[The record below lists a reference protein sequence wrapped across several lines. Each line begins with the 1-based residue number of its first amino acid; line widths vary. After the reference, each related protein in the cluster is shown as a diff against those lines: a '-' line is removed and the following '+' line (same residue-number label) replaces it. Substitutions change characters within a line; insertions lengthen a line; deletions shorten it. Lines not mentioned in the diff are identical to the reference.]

1 MRTRALA
8 FGLYADEEGLAWVRA
23 LVEDVVGS
31 HSARIIDMTTAPVAG
46 TDDFLARQWAAEHP
60 GRASGARQPVTLR
73 LHVMCSCGRGGPCA
87 RRSSPPCA
95 RRRSPPH
102 LPGPVVGLLRGSRRR
117 PEPLPDGLVQHAG
130 LP

>member
-31 HSARIIDMTTAPVAG
+31 HSARIIDMTTSPVAG

-73 LHVMCSCGRGGPCA
+73 LHVMCSLRT
-87 RRSSPPCA
+87 RRA
-95 RRRSPPH
+95 
-102 LPGPVVGLLRGSRRR
+102 LRKAVIAALC
-117 PEPLPDGLVQHAG
+117 PEGEALHTCRVPWSAY
-130 LP
+130 